1 MSCER
6 EIQRNVNHNICLPR
20 PQNTFGHVGHKHME
34 KHPVVLTETKAQ
46 TDKEDSKVAVGP
58 LVLAQGQTASRWQ
71 RPDWTSSFNSKTQ
84 LCYFT
89 MQTGGPGAIYS
100 PQMWFFIDIWPAQF
114 HKFKAAYNSNSESYY
129 ENTYCSNSEHPLPAG
144 TSGPEVTGGSR
155 RRGLRC
161 QILPAL
167 RLTWRT
173 RTHPPHAS
181 RRFQGAFLWLASMRI
196 LYRCYLAQAT

>member
-1 MSCER
+1 
-6 EIQRNVNHNICLPR
+6 
-20 PQNTFGHVGHKHME
+20 ME

-89 MQTGGPGAIYS
+89 TQTGGPGAIYS

-129 ENTYCSNSEHPLPAG
+129 ENTYCSNSEHALPAG

-161 QILPAL
+161 PILPAL
-167 RLTWRT
+167 RLT
-173 RTHPPHAS
+173 
-181 RRFQGAFLWLASMRI
+181 
-196 LYRCYLAQAT
+196 